1 MEEVHGWSELMNI
14 VTEGIHRMHLRQAY
28 IHAKSRSED
37 KRTHNAALIVFP
49 SSGIIAA
56 DANRYPSLQEQINE
70 SKYDFI
76 EHAERAVIYRCAS
89 KGLTTF
95 NTHMYCP
102 FMACSDCARAIVM
115 AGIVR
120 VVGHKTLWDMMP
132 ERWQER
138 CATGVRILEKAG
150 VEVLLY
156 KGKVLNEGEFKIL
169 FDGEQIEP

>member
-1 MEEVHGWSELMNI
+1 MNI
-14 VTEGIHRMHLRQAY
+14 VTEGIHRMYLRQAY

-95 NTHMYCP
+95 NTHMYCQ